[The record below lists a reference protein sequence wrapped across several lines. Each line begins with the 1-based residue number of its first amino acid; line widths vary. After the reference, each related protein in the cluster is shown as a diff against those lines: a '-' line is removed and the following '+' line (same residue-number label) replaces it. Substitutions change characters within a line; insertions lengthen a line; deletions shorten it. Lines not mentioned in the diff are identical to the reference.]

1 MEKFRLS
8 PTAGRAI
15 MRPCNG
21 PRVMS
26 ETRTDRAIR
35 IHGLADARAAMTAAA
50 DLGVPVLLVS
60 APGAGCY
67 AGPGWFRALTER
79 LRAEFPQVALT
90 AVLDCADSPG
100 AALAA
105 LREGVKDV
113 SLDGPP
119 AVIGRVAAIAE
130 ATGCR
135 SHAPVATAFAPEGNA
150 DLVRACRE
158 WLLGTTEARPPDI
171 ANRDVTGY

>member
-1 MEKFRLS
+1 MS
-8 PTAGRAI
+8 PVPPAGPSCARAKI
-15 MRPCNG
+15 SKA
-21 PRVMS
+21 MS

-35 IHGLADARAAMTAAA
+35 IRGLADARAAMTAAA

-60 APGAGCY
+60 APGAGRH
-67 AGPGWFRALTER
+67 AGAGWFRALTER
-79 LRAEFPQVALT
+79 LRAEFPRVALT

-105 LREGVKDV
+105 LREGVGDV
-113 SLDGPP
+113 CLDGPP
-119 AVIGRVAAIAE
+119 AVVGRVAAIA
-130 ATGCR
+130 AAAGSR
-135 SHAPVATAFAPEGNA
+135 SHAPIATAFEPEGGTDA
-150 DLVRACRE
+150 VRACRE